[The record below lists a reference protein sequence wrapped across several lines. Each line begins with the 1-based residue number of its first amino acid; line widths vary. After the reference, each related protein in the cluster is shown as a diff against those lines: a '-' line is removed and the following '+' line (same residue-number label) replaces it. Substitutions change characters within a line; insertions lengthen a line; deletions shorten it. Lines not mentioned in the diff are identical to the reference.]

1 MQGLVAVKRLL
12 TARRCRVSGSSDAV
26 TECKGVAVRCGNDF
40 SSQADYSLWRGARW
54 WVTLETPQTEY
65 PGMAASNRKDESTG
79 EIIAFALLACLVAGI
94 VKWFI
99 DDVWP
104 TLWAWIKIG
113 GLIGFLA
120 APMVCGALL
129 RSPWG
134 GGRSVLGSRLQW
146 LSLLFLFSFFT
157 PITVN
162 SPWWP
167 MTDRIMFGIGF
178 PIGIFALAVVFERG
192 MQWVLWRVLLPW
204 LIVRRAKHDRTDSG
218 AHAGSAGESAREN
231 VIDVRKLAL
240 ETFGLKEPF
249 TNDELK
255 SRYRELARRT
265 HPDNGGSALLFRSV
279 QESYQILKR

>member
-1 MQGLVAVKRLL
+1 M
-12 TARRCRVSGSSDAV
+12 
-26 TECKGVAVRCGNDF
+26 RCGDVF

-134 GGRSVLGSRLQW
+134 GGRGVLGSRLQW
-146 LSLLFLFSFFT
+146 LSLLFLFGFFT
-157 PITVN
+157 PIAVN
-162 SPWWP
+162 SPWWS

-192 MQWVLWRVLLPW
+192 MQWMLWRVLLPW
-204 LIVRRAKHDRTDSG
+204 LIVRRAKHDRTDSD
-218 AHAGSAGESAREN
+218 ARAGSAGARGHGGLVEA
-231 VIDVRKLAL
+231 IDSRKLAL
-240 ETFGLKEPF
+240 ELFALTEPF
-249 TNDELK
+249 SEDELK

-265 HPDNGGSALLFRSV
+265 HPDQGGSALLFRSV
-279 QESYQILKR
+279 QDSYQLLKRR